1 MRILIILSFLFVFGN
16 LNGQINFYKLYSGNG
31 YDKGEGIIQLE
42 DSSYVI
48 TGSSSSWEGSSQAF
62 LLKIDSLGN
71 YKWSNQ
77 YGGPESEEG
86 KRVLYNPSLGFYIA
100 GFSNSFGN
108 GDFDA
113 YLVNTDANG
122 IEQWHKTYGKPTNWE
137 RINDAVMTLDSGI
150 VMVGEVQPMNGESS
164 DVLIIRTDKNGDTLW
179 TKQIGSIGQDKAN
192 TIVKFNNNYL
202 IGGQWFIPD
211 SNMVKG
217 FVIKMNDQ
225 GNILDFDTVSH
236 KTGNYSIN
244 DLSVGYNRYYAVG
257 NRTYNGLENDYYRVY
272 LFNGTIFSQYTSEN
286 NGTKAVVN
294 QLAYIP
300 HFDRVATGYQI
311 LNSGTF
317 QDNFDI
323 GSAYFSSDNLYYL
336 SSNLA
341 ISIYNIGLDKF
352 NDLIPTNDG
361 AYVAVGF
368 NTAID
373 LGNTIENGGSN
384 IFVLK
389 VGPDDV
395 FPNVSNLAFGQ
406 LVGIDFVSEELK
418 GKIFPNPFQN
428 EINIELQGNDI
439 NTVELINMQGI
450 TQEKHEFQK
459 AITISTSHLTL
470 GSYFMKIGNSI
481 TKIIKVD

>member
-1 MRILIILSFLFVFGN
+1 MRILTLISLLFVFGN

-31 YDKGEGIIQLE
+31 YDKGEGIVQLE

-86 KRVLYNPSLGFYIA
+86 KRVLYNKDLGFYIA
-100 GFSNSFGN
+100 GFSNSFGT
-108 GDFDA
+108 GDFNA
-113 YLVNTDANG
+113 YLVNTDVNG
-122 IEQWHKTYGKPTNWE
+122 IEQWHKTYGKPSNWE

-179 TKQIGSIGQDKAN
+179 IKQIGGNGQDAAN

-217 FVIKMNDQ
+217 FVIQMNDQ
-225 GNILDFDTVSH
+225 GIILDFDTVSH
-236 KTGNYSIN
+236 KTGNYYIN
-244 DLSVGYNRYYAVG
+244 DIAVGYDRYYVVG
-257 NRTYNGLENDYYRVY
+257 NRNFNGIDNDFYRVF
-272 LFNGTIFSQYTSEN
+272 LNNGSIFSQYTFEN
-286 NGTKAVVN
+286 NGAKAIVN

-300 HFDRVATGYQI
+300 HFDRVATGYQV

-317 QDNFDI
+317 QDDFDI
-323 GSAYFSSDNLYYL
+323 GTAYFSSDYLYFL
-336 SSNLA
+336 NPDFA
-341 ISIYNIGLDKF
+341 ASIYNVGLDKF

-361 AYVAVGF
+361 AYIAVGF
-368 NTAID
+368 NTAIQG
-373 LGNTIENGGSN
+373 GNSVQNGGTN
-384 IFVLK
+384 IFAIK
-389 VGPDDV
+389 IGPDDV
-395 FPNVSNLAFGQ
+395 FPNTSSLTFGQ
-406 LVGIDFVSEELK
+406 LVGIEIVSEELR
-418 GKIFPNPFQN
+418 GKIYPNPFKD
-428 EINIELQGNDI
+428 EITIEVEGN
-439 NTVELINMQGI
+439 NLNVAELINIQGI
-450 TQEKHEFQK
+450 TLKKFEFQNQ
-459 AITISTSHLTL
+459 ITIPDSQLPQGT
-470 GSYFMKIGNSI
+470 YFMKIGSSV
-481 TKIIKVD
+481 TKIIKAD

>member
-1 MRILIILSFLFVFGN
+1 MRILIVLSLLFVFGN

-31 YDKGEGIIQLE
+31 YDKGEGIVQLE

-77 YGGPESEEG
+77 FGGPESEEG
-86 KRVLYNPSLGFYIA
+86 KRVLYNHDLGFYIA

-113 YLVNTDANG
+113 YLVNTDVNG

-137 RINDAVMTLDSGI
+137 RINDAVMTSDSGI

-179 TKQIGSIGQDKAN
+179 TKQIGSVGQDVAN
-192 TIVKFNNNYL
+192 SIVKFNNNYL

-225 GNILDFDTVSH
+225 GVILDFDTVSH
-236 KTGNYSIN
+236 KSGDYVIN
-244 DLSVGYNRYYAVG
+244 DLALWYSGYYAIG
-257 NRTYNGLENDYYRVY
+257 KRTLNGIDNDFYRVY
-272 LFNGTIFSQYTSEN
+272 NLDGSIRSQYTNVS
-286 NGTKAVVN
+286 TTSKAIAN

-300 HFDRVATGYQI
+300 RFDRVAIGFQL

-323 GSAYFSSDNLYYL
+323 SSAYFSSDNLYYL
-336 SSNLA
+336 NPSWA
-341 ISIYNIGLDKF
+341 IAIYNIGLDKF
-352 NDLIPTNDG
+352 NDLIPTSDG
-361 AYVAVGF
+361 AYIAVGF
-368 NTAID
+368 NTTVD
-373 LGNTIENGGSN
+373 FGNTIENGGSN
-384 IFVLK
+384 IFAMK
-389 VGPDDV
+389 IGPNDI
-395 FPNVSNLAFGQ
+395 FPSTSNLTLGQ
-406 LVGIDFVSEELK
+406 LVAIEIVSEELK
-418 GKIFPNPFQN
+418 GKIYPNPFQDEIKIEVEGN
-428 EINIELQGNDI
+428 ELNTAELVNI
-439 NTVELINMQGI
+439 QGI
-450 TQEKHEFQK
+450 TIDKYEFQK
-459 AITISTSHLTL
+459 EITISTSNLTQ
-470 GSYFMKIGNSI
+470 GSYFVKIGNSL
-481 TKIIKVD
+481 TKIIKVN